1 MCVSTVCR
9 NRFLDVVEKVMIL
22 IKTVGAGSVPAIQFD
37 LFFRGHA
44 WRRAPPARTWGGYYF
59 QLFYKGGFMLKSKLS
74 HVLLILFLI
83 FLIPALT
90 VSAGTIELPRT
101 GQTSCYD

>member
-22 IKTVGAGSVPAIQFD
+22 IKTVGADSVPAIQFD

-44 WRRAPPARTWGGYYF
+44 WRRPLPAGRQGFCNFNFFT
-59 QLFYKGGFMLKSKLS
+59 KG
-74 HVLLILFLI
+74 VL
-83 FLIPALT
+83 
-90 VSAGTIELPRT
+90 
-101 GQTSCYD
+101 C